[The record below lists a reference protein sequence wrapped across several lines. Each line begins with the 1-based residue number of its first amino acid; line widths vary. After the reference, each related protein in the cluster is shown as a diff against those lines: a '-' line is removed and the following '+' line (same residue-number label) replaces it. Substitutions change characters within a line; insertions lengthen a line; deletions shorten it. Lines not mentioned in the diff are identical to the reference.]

1 MLRFTQHDIFILF
14 GQSLGPNKEK
24 NAMPKYRV
32 LSLDGGGLRG
42 LISIVLM
49 QRLSAVPGLES
60 WLNQVDLVAGTST
73 GGLIALAIARGVD
86 LRVVYALY
94 KTKGKAIFEKTW
106 LDVLASLGTIIG
118 AEYDNQNLARELK
131 RVIGETTLGQLQK
144 HVLITSFD
152 LDNEENNPNK
162 RSWKP
167 KLFHNI
173 PGEGNDAASLAYK
186 VALYTSA
193 APTYFPTVDGFIDG
207 GVFANN
213 PSMCALAQTQDHRNL
228 VRPDLSEVALFSI
241 GTGTALT
248 YIPGENLD
256 WGYAQWVR
264 PLIDLMLDG
273 VGGIADYQCRQ
284 LLGERYHRLAPRFPP
299 GVSFALDDVGRVDE
313 MIAFANAVDLEPAIA
328 WLKSSWL

>member
-1 MLRFTQHDIFILF
+1 M
-14 GQSLGPNKEK
+14 
-24 NAMPKYRV
+24 AKYRV
-32 LSLDGGGLRG
+32 LSLDGGGMRG
-42 LISIVLM
+42 LISIVLI
-49 QRLSAVPGLES
+49 QRLSAEPGLES
-60 WLNQVDLVAGTST
+60 WLSQVDLVAGTST

-94 KTKGKAIFEKTW
+94 KTKGKEIFQKSRI
-106 LDVLASLGTIIG
+106 DVLATLGTILG
-118 AEYDNQNLARELK
+118 AEYDNKHLARELK
-131 RVIGETTLGQLQK
+131 WVIGDTTLGQLRK
-144 HVLITSFD
+144 HVLVTAFD
-152 LDNEENNPNK
+152 LDNEDKDPHK
-162 RSWKP
+162 RTWKP

-173 PGEGNDAASLAYK
+173 PGEANDAASLAYK

-213 PSMCALAQTQDHRNL
+213 PSMCVLAQTQDHRNL
-228 VRPDLSEVALFSI
+228 VCPDLSEVTLLSI

-248 YIPGENLD
+248 YIPGEDLD

-284 LLGERYHRLAPRFPP
+284 LLGEHYHRIAPRFPP
-299 GVSFALDDVGRVDE
+299 GVSFALDDIERADE
-313 MIAFANAVDLEPAIA
+313 MIAFANGVNLEPAIA
-328 WLKSSWL
+328 WLKSSWV